1 MSTSS
6 HYQEM
11 VNEKLRKKINERREE
26 LEKDIENAQDKG
38 ESTVYLRRKAIEEY
52 DKDAEKIKTTLADE
66 DRALVK
72 EYGKDAPRARSFMTK
87 RADGGTITMP
97 EDLGYMVGGAMK
109 EKKRGPIKYA
119 VGGAVKGKKF
129 SGIF

>member
-1 MSTSS
+1 MANGRTISNADRRRARAMLNESERTLS
-6 HYQEM
+6 QEDM
-11 VNEKLRKKINERREE
+11 EE
-26 LEKDIENAQDKG
+26 A
-38 ESTVYLRRKAIEEY
+38 LRRLFSEG
-52 DKDAEKIKTTLADE
+52 DSRNVSDADRRRADIISGMGS
-66 DRALVK
+66 V
-72 EYGKDAPRARSFMTK
+72 GN

-119 VGGAVKGKKF
+119 AGGAVKGKKF